1 MNENENDFE
10 ALRRLL
16 ALKRLETPPPGY
28 FENFPGA
35 VMARLRAGQSGAQD
49 GVEERLEDRL
59 PWLFRIIQALENKPA
74 FATTFASAL
83 CLLLL
88 GGIVFAERPE
98 VTLQPLMQSAQ
109 DASPLTL
116 NIASTAP
123 TGLVPGSA
131 ELPPELPSGFMP
143 STSPVFN
150 RQPLGGQSAVVLF
163 GGQNAFPQP
172 AIFTFPG
179 N

>member
-1 MNENENDFE
+1 MNENENKNDFE

-49 GVEERLEDRL
+49 GVAERLADRL

-98 VTLQPLMQSAQ
+98 VTVQPLMQSAQ
-109 DASPLTL
+109 DASPL
-116 NIASTAP
+116 NVAEAAP
-123 TGLVPGSA
+123 TVLSPEPA
-131 ELPPELPSGFMP
+131 ELPAGFIP
-143 STSPVFN
+143 STSPFFN
-150 RQPLGGQSAVVLF
+150 PQRMGSQSEFAALF
-163 GGQNAFPQP
+163 GGQNAVAQP
-172 AIFTFPG
+172 LTLILPG